1 MDNRTQTSKAK
12 FFCGGKNLPHFFRRP
27 ADILS
32 TCSHD
37 ELLRKCA
44 TPKELNAPDL
54 FERQLMDIFEKIK
67 NVLVRRSYP
76 ETEFGLQPME
86 FFVALLRTCPEG
98 SRLTFDQSEPAS
110 FVIAFREWSHR
121 TDINTFEA
129 DYYTIDPGFIALVD
143 RSGAKNASGETR
155 QHMIRA
161 WAGSQPGIDH
171 G

>member
-1 MDNRTQTSKAK
+1 
-12 FFCGGKNLPHFFRRP
+12 
-27 ADILS
+27 
-32 TCSHD
+32 
-37 ELLRKCA
+37 
-44 TPKELNAPDL
+44 
-54 FERQLMDIFEKIK
+54 MDIFEKIK

-143 RSGAKNASGETR
+143 RLVREGHLELYCHFAIGSPRGGLLCSGWDDMRSVKLAPEIEEKLREHSRPTFAE
-155 QHMIRA
+155 A
-161 WAGSQPGIDH
+161 A
-171 G
+171 

>member
-86 FFVALLRTCPEG
+86 FFVALLSTCPEG
-98 SRLTFDQSEPAS
+98 SRLTFDQCLPK
-110 FVIAFREWSHR
+110 RR
-121 TDINTFEA
+121 KRRRRGRLQNKTG
-129 DYYTIDPGFIALVD
+129 PLGQ
-143 RSGAKNASGETR
+143 G
-155 QHMIRA
+155 M
-161 WAGSQPGIDH
+161 AGSPGNFELIQT
-171 G
+171 